1 MVARKGADD
10 LRKSVGFTTTGRSSA
25 PRPHCKVFVDGKEV
39 GEVTSGAFSPTLQRN
54 IGIALIDRD
63 YAGVGKP
70 LHIEIRGK
78 LIEAEQVKTPFY
90 KRA

>member
-1 MVARKGADD
+1 MDGA
-10 LRKSVGFTTTGRSSA
+10 VI
-25 PRPHCKVFVDGKEV
+25 

-54 IGIALIDRD
+54 IGLALIDRE

-70 LHIEIRGK
+70 LQIEIRGK
-78 LIEAEQVKTPFY
+78 LVDAEQVKTPFY